1 MSRFSRSLIALLA
14 LYFVL
19 PTGEAA
25 GSDWI
30 AAPQPPSPLI
40 SALTKASGVVRLR
53 SILKKDGKVKEVTIE
68 RTSGSERIDAAA
80 RMAALEWRLDPAKLK
95 ASDTSKGRLVE
106 MEFRRKESDLDIA
119 RAVTSQAGQRGSAW
133 QRRGTIFYPSSA
145 RFSYRRG
152 SGTVLLQFT
161 IGFDGHPGAVKVL
174 ESSGYPPF
182 DQAAV
187 DGIQTWKAYPQFVGE
202 SMKIPITFTPKP

>member
-19 PTGEAA
+19 PAGEAA
-25 GSDWI
+25 SSDWI
-30 AAPQPPSPLI
+30 AAPQPPYPLI
-40 SALTKASGVVRLR
+40 SALTKASGMVRLHAGWVNASLR
-53 SILKKDGKVKEVTIE
+53 LILKKDGKVREVTIE

-80 RMAALEWRLDPAKLK
+80 RMAALEWRIDPAKLK
-95 ASDTSKGRLVE
+95 ASDTTKGRLVE
-106 MEFRRKESDLDIA
+106 MEFRRKESDLDVA
-119 RAVTSQAGQRGSAW
+119 RAVTLQAGQRGSAW
-133 QRRGTIFYPSSA
+133 QRRGTIVYPSSA
-145 RFSYRRG
+145 RFSCRRG

-161 IGFDGHPGAVKVL
+161 
-174 ESSGYPPF
+174 SSGYPPF

-202 SMKIPITFTPKP
+202 SMKIPIIFTPKR